1 LNDPVMLA
9 KLAGNQAPKPA
20 APAPT
25 DNKPTVGAVG
35 DMALMSAVTD
45 TKPKVQDPPKPVV
58 ASVYNKNG
66 NMQSLIAGIIIGS
79 PEFQR
84 R

>member
-1 LNDPVMLA
+1 MLA
-9 KLAGNQAPKPA
+9 KLGGNQAPKPA
-20 APAPT
+20 APAA

-35 DMALMSAVTD
+35 DMALMSAVTES
-45 TKPKVQDPPKPVV
+45 KPKTQDPPKPVL
-58 ASVYNKNG
+58 ASVNNKNN